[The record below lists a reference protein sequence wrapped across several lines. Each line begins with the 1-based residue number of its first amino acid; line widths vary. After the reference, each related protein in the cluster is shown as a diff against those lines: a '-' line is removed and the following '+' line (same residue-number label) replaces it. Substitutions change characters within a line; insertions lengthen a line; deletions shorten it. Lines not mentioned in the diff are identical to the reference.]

1 MRALKRPNL
10 GIIAAYSY
18 FNRKT
23 SYAFRLAA
31 KLEHEGSGRVLE
43 VFTDQP
49 GVQFYTDNFMPTD
62 GSFVGKGGAV
72 YQVIKQMVGSW
83 I

>member
-1 MRALKRPNL
+1 M
-10 GIIAAYSY
+10 
-18 FNRKT
+18 
-23 SYAFRLAA
+23 AA

-72 YQVIKQMVGSW
+72 YQVIKQIVGSNILGLNCW
-83 I
+83 WNNSGSR

>member
-1 MRALKRPNL
+1 ML
-10 GIIAAYSY
+10 IA
-18 FNRKT
+18 
-23 SYAFRLAA
+23 YAFRLTA
-31 KLEHEGSGRVLE
+31 KLEHEGSGRMLE

-72 YQVIKQMVGSW
+72 YQVIKNMVVFSGLNYSKYFTTFEFVE
-83 I
+83 